1 MDSIIK
7 LIGEELKFIDTKL
20 IKFNEEKKEMKIAL
34 LDICKDNKVLL
45 KKNEEAS

>member
-20 IKFNEEKKEMKIAL
+20 IKFNEEKKTKENSIMRYFQR
-34 LDICKDNKVLL
+34 
-45 KKNEEAS
+45 